1 MGRWKYNGGIPLS
14 RKFLLFFM
22 AGFLGGVIF
31 SNLIG
36 KSYMEY
42 AGILSEYYLNRY
54 KYMEIVRDQLF
65 FYLVRERLSPVLF
78 LLLLSFTAFG
88 KAAVYLFLAWQGFS
102 FGTLLTISILKFG
115 GKGILL
121 CVAGMVPQYLFYVP
135 AMVLMA
141 WRICRGRPY
150 EALKGWAG
158 GTRQRGALVGNAA
171 VYFLIFILLV
181 AGIALETWVN
191 PDIVQKLLNF
201 L

>member
-115 GKGILL
+115 GSTEGMGGGDPAKGGVGGKCCRIFPYFYPSGGRNRPGNLGEPGYCAETVKFFVTKVIFFL
-121 CVAGMVPQYLFYVP
+121 QYLVE
-135 AMVLMA
+135 
-141 WRICRGRPY
+141 G
-150 EALKGWAG
+150 ENG
-158 GTRQRGALVGNAA
+158 GSDMLCFFEKTA
-171 VYFLIFILLV
+171 
-181 AGIALETWVN
+181 
-191 PDIVQKLLNF
+191 
-201 L
+201 